1 MISTRAHRPINP
13 APVMP
18 EDTPPPRPTRRK
30 AKILCVDDEE
40 QVLNGLEMLLG
51 RRYNILTATGGEI
64 ALKMLEEHP
73 DVETIISDM
82 RMPGM
87 DGAAFLRAARDVTPD
102 ATRILLTGQA
112 ELASAIAAINEGQI
126 FRFLTKPCPPSDL
139 QIAIEAAVKQYRLV
153 VSERELLEG
162 TLQGS
167 IRAMIEV
174 LSMTNPLAF
183 GRGTRVQSEAMLLA
197 KKLDMGA
204 PWQLNVA
211 AMLMEIGS
219 ITLPDPVLE
228 KLHNGREL
236 DEHDKV
242 VVERAYGVTEKLLAN
257 IPRLEVVRT
266 IVSLVNRRVLL
277 RDFILSEEQLELSQT
292 LARVLRAA
300 VEYDQLEAQGMTP
313 RLAVETMDAR
323 GTYTDVVIEALTA
336 MHTTD
341 GIRGRLAELAP
352 SSLRVGMVLA
362 DDLRMSTGAMLVPRG
377 FTVSEGLLA
386 RLSHLAEGA
395 LRGKVRV
402 YTEAPPDD

>member
-1 MISTRAHRPINP
+1 MTPALPPNPTTTAAARSSTSTSA
-13 APVMP
+13 
-18 EDTPPPRPTRRK
+18 RRK
-30 AKILCVDDEE
+30 PKILCVDDEE

-51 RRYNILTATGGEI
+51 RRYNVLTATGGEL
-64 ALKMLEEHP
+64 ALKMLVEHA
-73 DVETIISDM
+73 DVEAIISDM

-87 DGAAFLRAARDVTPD
+87 DGAAFLREARD

-153 VSERELLEG
+153 VSERVLLEG

-183 GRGTRVQSEAMLLA
+183 GRGTRVQSEAMKLA
-197 KKLDMGA
+197 EKLDMGT

-228 KLHNGREL
+228 KLHHGKEL
-236 DEHDKV
+236 EDHDQV
-242 VVERAYGVTEKLLAN
+242 LVDRAYGVTEKVLAN
-257 IPRLEVVRT
+257 IPRLEVVRA
-266 IVSLVNRRVLL
+266 IVGLVTRGALPRE
-277 RDFILSEEQLELSQT
+277 FILSTEQTEEAQR
-292 LARVLRAA
+292 LARVLKAA
-300 VEYDQLEAQGMTP
+300 AQYDQLEAQGMTP
-313 RLAVETMDAR
+313 KLAVETMDSR
-323 GTYTDVVIEALTA
+323 GDFPDVIIEALTV

-341 GIRGRLAELAP
+341 GTRGRLAELPP

-386 RLSHLAEGA
+386 RLAHLADGA

-402 YTEAPPDD
+402 YVDAGAVAGG

>member
-1 MISTRAHRPINP
+1 MMTHTHEHLA
-13 APVMP
+13 
-18 EDTPPPRPTRRK
+18 PPPAAPTAVRRK
-30 AKILCVDDEE
+30 PKILCVDDEE
-40 QVLNGLEMLLG
+40 QVLHGLEMLLG
-51 RRYNILTATGGEI
+51 RRYNVLTATGGEA
-64 ALKMLEEHP
+64 ALQLLEKHA
-73 DVETIISDM
+73 DVEAIISDM

-87 DGAAFLRAARDVTPD
+87 DGAAFLRLARDAAPD

-112 ELASAIAAINEGQI
+112 ELSSAIAAINEGQI

-153 VSERELLEG
+153 VSERVLLEG

-183 GRGTRVQSEAMLLA
+183 GRGTRVQSEAMKLA
-197 KKLDMGA
+197 EKLDMGE

-228 KLHNGREL
+228 KLHHGKPLE
-236 DEHDKV
+236 DGEQVIVD
-242 VVERAYGVTEKLLAN
+242 RAYAITEKLLGN
-257 IPRLEVVRT
+257 IPRLEVVRA
-266 IVSLVNRRVLL
+266 IVGLVTRGAVP
-277 RDFILSEEQLELSQT
+277 RDFVLSTEQQAEAER
-292 LARVLRAA
+292 LARVLAA
-300 VEYDQLEAQGMTP
+300 AMAYDQLEAQGMAP
-313 RLAVETMDAR
+313 KLAVETMDSR
-323 GTYTDVVIEALTA
+323 GQCSDVIIEALTA
-336 MHTTD
+336 LHTTD
-341 GIRGRLAELAP
+341 GIRGQLAELPP

-362 DDLRMSTGAMLVPRG
+362 DDLRMSSGAMLVPRG
-377 FTVSEGLLA
+377 FTVSDGLLA

-402 YTEAPPDD
+402 YVDAASANG

>member
-1 MISTRAHRPINP
+1 MMTHTHENLA
-13 APVMP
+13 
-18 EDTPPPRPTRRK
+18 PPPAATTAVRRK

-40 QVLNGLEMLLG
+40 QVLHGLEMLLG
-51 RRYNILTATGGEI
+51 RRYNVLTATGGEA
-64 ALKMLEEHP
+64 ALQLLEKHA
-73 DVETIISDM
+73 DVEAIISDM

-87 DGAAFLRAARDVTPD
+87 DGAAFLRLARDAAPD

-112 ELASAIAAINEGQI
+112 ELSSAIAAINEGQI

-153 VSERELLEG
+153 VSERVLLEG

-183 GRGTRVQSEAMLLA
+183 GRGTRVQSEAMKLA
-197 KKLDMGA
+197 DKLDMGE

-228 KLHNGREL
+228 KLHHGKPLE
-236 DEHDKV
+236 DGEQVIVD
-242 VVERAYGVTEKLLAN
+242 RAYAITEKLLGN
-257 IPRLEVVRT
+257 IPRLEVVRA
-266 IVSLVNRRVLL
+266 IVGLVTRGAVP
-277 RDFILSEEQLELSQT
+277 RDFVLSTEQQAEAER
-292 LARVLRAA
+292 LARVLAA
-300 VEYDQLEAQGMTP
+300 AMAYDQLEAQGMAP
-313 RLAVETMDAR
+313 KLAVETMDSR
-323 GTYTDVVIEALTA
+323 GQCSDVIIEALTA
-336 MHTTD
+336 LHTTD
-341 GIRGRLAELAP
+341 GIRGQLAELPP

-362 DDLRMSTGAMLVPRG
+362 DDLRMSSGAMLVPRG
-377 FTVSEGLLA
+377 FTVSDGLLA

-402 YTEAPPDD
+402 YVDAASANG

>member
-1 MISTRAHRPINP
+1 MTTAMPPNPETAASPRSSSSTSA
-13 APVMP
+13 
-18 EDTPPPRPTRRK
+18 RRK
-30 AKILCVDDEE
+30 PKILCVDDEE

-51 RRYNILTATGGEI
+51 RRYNVLTATGGEL
-64 ALKMLEEHP
+64 ALKMLVEHA
-73 DVETIISDM
+73 DVEAIISDM

-87 DGAAFLRAARDVTPD
+87 DGAAFLREARDVAPD

-153 VSERELLEG
+153 VSERVLLEG

-183 GRGTRVQSEAMLLA
+183 GRGTRVQSEAMKLA
-197 KKLDMGA
+197 EKLDMGT

-228 KLHNGREL
+228 KLHHGKEL
-236 DEHDKV
+236 DDADQV
-242 VVERAYGVTEKLLAN
+242 LVDRAYGVTEKVLAN
-257 IPRLEVVRT
+257 IPRLEVVRA
-266 IVSLVNRRVLL
+266 IVGLVTRGTLPRE
-277 RDFILSEEQLELSQT
+277 FILSAEQTEEAQR

-300 VEYDQLEAQGMTP
+300 AEYDQLEAQGMTP
-313 RLAVETMDAR
+313 KLAVETMDSR
-323 GTYTDVVIEALTA
+323 GDFPDVIIEALTV

-341 GIRGRLAELAP
+341 GTRGRLAELPP

-386 RLSHLAEGA
+386 RLAHLADGA

-402 YTEAPPDD
+402 YVDAGSVAGG